1 MKVPQSLRPHGLVS
15 PWTSPGQNTGVG
27 SLSLLQGIFPTQ
39 GWNPG
44 LPQRRRILYQ
54 LSHQG
59 RKSMLFI
66 SGSHSAITSLQKA
79 SDSMSCLVLSAALHP
94 LFFALFLPRSVQE
107 QDKKDKTSSHPGA
120 PSEHS
125 SARARQLEQFHGL
138 VPSAGSPR
146 SIQHTTR
153 LRGHAATLRLCPQ
166 HPPPTP
172 GDEKRLTE
180 GTTEKP

>member
-1 MKVPQSLRPHGLVS
+1 MRFSFHGI
-15 PWTSPGQNTGVG
+15 
-27 SLSLLQGIFPTQ
+27 LQARILEWVAISFSRGIFPTQ

-44 LPQRRRILYQ
+44 LTQCRQILYQ
-54 LSHQG
+54 LSPQG

-79 SDSMSCLVLSAALHP
+79 SDSMSCLVLSATLHP
-94 LFFALFLPRSVQE
+94 LFFALFLPRSAQE
-107 QDKKDKTSSHPGA
+107 QDKTSSHPGA
-120 PSEHS
+120 PSEQS
-125 SARARQLEQFHGL
+125 SAHARRLEQFHGL

-153 LRGHAATLRLCPQ
+153 LAGHAATLRLCPQ

-172 GDEKRLTE
+172 GDKKRLTE

>member
-1 MKVPQSLRPHGLVS
+1 
-15 PWTSPGQNTGVG
+15 
-27 SLSLLQGIFPTQ
+27 
-39 GWNPG
+39 
-44 LPQRRRILYQ
+44 
-54 LSHQG
+54 
-59 RKSMLFI
+59 MLFI

-138 VPSAGSPR
+138 VPSAGTPR

-166 HPPPTP
+166 HPPPNPRRRETP
-172 GDEKRLTE
+172 YRGNHRKTLEQGSTRDKHIWSASA
-180 GTTEKP
+180 